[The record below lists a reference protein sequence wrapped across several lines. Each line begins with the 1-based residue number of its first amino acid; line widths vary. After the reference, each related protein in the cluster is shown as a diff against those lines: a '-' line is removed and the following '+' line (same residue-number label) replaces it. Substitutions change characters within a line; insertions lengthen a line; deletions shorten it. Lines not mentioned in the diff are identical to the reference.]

1 MTKLRKKSTDFSL
14 NDLRFELRNEWAI
27 LEIFNFEPVGSLLPL
42 LTVKRH
48 IEFEKWLD
56 FRLVK

>member
-1 MTKLRKKSTDFSL
+1 MTKLIFL
-14 NDLRFELRNEWAI
+14 FFNDLKFGLRNECAI
-27 LEIFNFEPVGSLLPL
+27 LEIFNFEPVSSLFPL

>member
-1 MTKLRKKSTDFSL
+1 MTKLRNFQL
-14 NDLRFELRNEWAI
+14 IFLFNDLKFELRNEWAI

-56 FRLVK
+56 FRLLK